1 MGYAHEPTIGLLEFA
16 SIARGIEC
24 VDRVLKEALVR
35 VLFSRP
41 VSPGKYVVAFTGSVD
56 DVDASLRAAEQL
68 GADALVDRLF
78 LPAVHESVLATLERP
93 LVIPPLDAV
102 GVVETATV
110 ASTLFA
116 ADVVAKTASVALFEL
131 QLAQGLGG
139 KSFVSFCG
147 PVDDVEVALDAGCAE
162 AERRGLLI
170 GRVLIPRAHEHLREV
185 FERHDRPLTT
195 ES

>member
-1 MGYAHEPTIGLLEFA
+1 MAYAHEPTIGLLEFA

-35 VLFSRP
+35 VLFARP
-41 VSPGKYVVAFTGSVD
+41 VSPGKYVVMFTGSVD
-56 DVDASLRAAEQL
+56 DVDASLRAAALL

-93 LVIPPLDAV
+93 LMIPPLDAV
-102 GVVETATV
+102 GVLETATV
-110 ASTLFA
+110 ASTLWA
-116 ADVVAKTASVALFEL
+116 ADVAAKTASVTLFEL

-147 PVDDVEVALDAGCAE
+147 AVDDVEAALDAGAAD

-170 GRVLIPRAHEHLREV
+170 GRVLIPRAHEQMREV

>member
-1 MGYAHEPTIGLLEFA
+1 VAYAHEPTIGLLEFA

-35 VLFSRP
+35 VLFARP
-41 VSPGKYVVAFTGSVD
+41 VTPGKYVVAFTGSVD
-56 DVDASLRAAEQL
+56 DVDASLRAAATL

-78 LPAVHESVLATLERP
+78 LPAVHDAVLATLERP
-93 LVIPPLDAV
+93 LVIPPLEAV
-102 GVVETATV
+102 GVLETATV
-110 ASTLFA
+110 ASTLLA
-116 ADVVAKTASVALFEL
+116 ADVVAKTASVTLFEL
-131 QLAQGLGG
+131 QLAQGIGG

-147 PVDDVEVALDAGCAE
+147 AVDDVEVALDAGAAD

-170 GRVLIPRAHEHLREV
+170 GRVLIPRAHEHLRGV
-185 FERHDRPLTT
+185 FERHDRPLTA